1 MTINIDL
8 EKLGRL
14 RTGIHDVS
22 LKEIE
27 KYFCFNEYRWKLFRK
42 AVPAIKN
49 LIAAGVEDI
58 YLDGSFAES
67 KPCPND
73 IDGCWVPHP
82 HMVSSRIDKVLLDF
96 SNQRAAMKKK
106 YGVDFSLANVLEGG
120 TGKPF
125 LKFFQKDRDGK
136 PKGILKVK
144 LE

>member
-1 MTINIDL
+1 MLFDSL
-8 EKLGRL
+8 KESGRL
-14 RTGIHDVS
+14 RPGIHDVS

-27 KYFCFNEYRWKLFRK
+27 EHFCFNEYRGKLFRK
-42 AVPAIKN
+42 AVLAIKN
-49 LIAAGVEDI
+49 LIAAGVTDI

-67 KPCPND
+67 KPRPND

-82 HMVSSRIDKVLLDF
+82 HMISYRIDKVLLDF

-106 YGVDFSLANVLEGG
+106 YGVDFFLANVLEGG

-125 LKFFQKDRDGK
+125 LEFFQKDRDGK

>member
-1 MTINIDL
+1 MTIYTDL
-8 EKLGRL
+8 KELGRL
-14 RTGIHDVS
+14 RPGIHEVS

-27 KYFCFNEYRWKLFRK
+27 EHFCFNEYRWKLFKK

-58 YLDGSFAES
+58 YLNGSFAES
-67 KPCPND
+67 KPRPED

-82 HMVSSRIDKVLLDF
+82 HMDSKKIDRVLLNF
-96 SNQRAAMKKK
+96 RNQRAAMKKK
-106 YGVDFSLANVLEGG
+106 YGVDFFLANELESPKGE
-120 TGKPF
+120 PF
-125 LKFFQKDRDGK
+125 LEFFQKDRDGK

>member
-1 MTINIDL
+1 MIFHGL
-8 EKLGRL
+8 KESGRL
-14 RTGIHDVS
+14 RPGIHDIG

-27 KYFCFNEYRWKLFRK
+27 EHFCFNEYRGKLFRK
-42 AVPAIKN
+42 SVPAIKN
-49 LIAAGVEDI
+49 LIAAGVTDI
-58 YLDGSFAES
+58 YLNGSFAES
-67 KPCPND
+67 KPRPND

-106 YGVDFSLANVLEGG
+106 YGVDFFLANELESPK
-120 TGKPF
+120 GKTF
-125 LKFFQKDRDGK
+125 LEFFQKDRNGQ